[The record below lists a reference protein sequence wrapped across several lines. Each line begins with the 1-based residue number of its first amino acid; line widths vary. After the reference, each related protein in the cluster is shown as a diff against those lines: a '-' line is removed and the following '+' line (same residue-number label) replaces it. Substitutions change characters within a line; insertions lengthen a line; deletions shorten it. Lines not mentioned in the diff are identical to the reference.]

1 MRTSNKA
8 INLTVILTTSIIIYS
23 IFFHSKIHAQT
34 IISYFLI
41 CEFIKFSLYNNFFFN
56 NNLTSAIKERNE
68 DISNL
73 VINIFFFILILIG
86 ILMFIFYSIFKI
98 SNILIFNIIAIALLG
113 GTMNFFF
120 YYYNNK
126 KQILSQL
133 ILNLFISITFLFY
146 KFENQPLLHF
156 YIISLLNIIQIIII
170 YLIIRNKFKLS
181 INPYLLKDYRTI
193 FFLKKFVRKIITKEK
208 SEIVIILLLII
219 NFLYYFN
226 KT

>member
-120 YYYNNK
+120 
-126 KQILSQL
+126 
-133 ILNLFISITFLFY
+133 
-146 KFENQPLLHF
+146 
-156 YIISLLNIIQIIII
+156 
-170 YLIIRNKFKLS
+170 
-181 INPYLLKDYRTI
+181 
-193 FFLKKFVRKIITKEK
+193 IIT
-208 SEIVIILLLII
+208 IIK
-219 NFLYYFN
+219 NKYYHS
-226 KT
+226 